1 MSDDQVE
8 AFVSRYAFSP
18 SPSLAFF
25 ARCSLPFSRGLAD
38 ARRRYM
44 PAYELF
50 GAGVQAGGSS
60 MPPWSSKGLRI
71 LVDKSRSVAEVT
83 RF

>member
-1 MSDDQVE
+1 
-8 AFVSRYAFSP
+8 
-18 SPSLAFF
+18 
-25 ARCSLPFSRGLAD
+25 
-38 ARRRYM
+38 M

-50 GAGVQAGGSS
+50 GAGVQSGAEGS

-71 LVDKSRSVAEVT
+71 LVDKSRAVAEVS